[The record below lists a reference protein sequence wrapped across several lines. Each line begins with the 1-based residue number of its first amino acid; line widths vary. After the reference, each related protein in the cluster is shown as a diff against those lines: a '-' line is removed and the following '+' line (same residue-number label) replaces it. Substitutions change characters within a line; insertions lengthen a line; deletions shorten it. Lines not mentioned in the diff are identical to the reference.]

1 MIPPPLSPAGL
12 ASKFLHRRSVDT
24 VTALQEVCAAVCQIS
39 MPDGRLLF
47 RAVAEQAKSAE
58 RNESD
63 AGAEEVGI
71 TEEMLYWLGNG
82 MVASDSGTQVP
93 ESSFRLS
100 EDSSQFLD
108 PDGSVLVLQPADR
121 LHILEATLPGDNSF
135 D

>member
-1 MIPPPLSPAGL
+1 
-12 ASKFLHRRSVDT
+12 
-24 VTALQEVCAAVCQIS
+24 

-47 RAVAEQAKSAE
+47 PAVAEEAKSEE

-63 AGAEEVGI
+63 AGAGEVGI

-82 MVASDSGTQVP
+82 MVASDIGTQLP

-121 LHILEATLPGDNSF
+121 MHMLEATLPGDKNF
-135 D
+135 VD